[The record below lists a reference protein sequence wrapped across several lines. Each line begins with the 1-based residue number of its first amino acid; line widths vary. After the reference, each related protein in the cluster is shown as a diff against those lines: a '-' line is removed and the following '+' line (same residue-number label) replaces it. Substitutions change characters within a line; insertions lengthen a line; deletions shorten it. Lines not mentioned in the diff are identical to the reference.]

1 MMQLVTAI
9 AYMNKHTSACA
20 CRLSFLMLEE
30 SGWWVYIVVA
40 QRDYAEAQSHF
51 KFKFK
56 ELSDA
61 YLTFS
66 LHFPD
71 PLLQNMNTSW
81 EV

>member
-1 MMQLVTAI
+1 MI
-9 AYMNKHTSACA
+9 AYIHTHICMYVQIV
-20 CRLSFLMLEE
+20 SFLMLEE
-30 SGWWVYIVVA
+30 SGWWVCIAVA
-40 QRDYAEAQSHF
+40 QRDNAEAQSHF

-66 LHFPD
+66 LGFPD
-71 PLLQNMNTSW
+71 PLLQNMNASW